1 MFQRRKALL
10 VPAPVL
16 LLLSRLVG
24 ADEDE
29 SVKIIL
35 CIGVIIMHQNNI
47 RRMTPFQRT
56 IDFNVTRRSMWEYLD
71 SPDHAIPS
79 LSSKRHRT
87 SPIVEN
93 MKSGSDAEFRCMFR
107 LSRTSTDFAALVVD
121 LSPWITSGR
130 SYNKTKTA
138 IVLFMAHGGSR
149 FTALR

>member
-1 MFQRRKALL
+1 M
-10 VPAPVL
+10 VPALVL

-35 CIGVIIMHQNNI
+35 CIGVIMMQKNNI
-47 RRMTPFQRT
+47 RRMTPFRRT

-107 LSRTSTDFAALVVD
+107 LSRTDFAALVVD

-130 SYNKTKTA
+130 SYNETKTA
-138 IVLFMAHGGSR
+138 IVLFMARGGSR
-149 FTALR
+149 FTALRWRRN